1 MNKWLINYDWGKGR
15 ETEEWESVWGSCH
28 CEICCYP
35 LELGCCLDISY
46 CVTDQTQHVLR
57 HNFTHTHKHQSKDS
71 STHRCNF
78 HKHTHL
84 IHKGYSTWLRNW
96 SKCVCAIDNTRKCR
110 HIFTLHNHTHI
121 WITANTHTYTQN
133 VHRTRIINADYSHKL
148 SLALKHFW

>member
-1 MNKWLINYDWGKGR
+1 MTNKLWLRKRER

-28 CEICCYP
+28 CEICWYP
-35 LELGCCLDISY
+35 LGLGCCLDVSY

-78 HKHTHL
+78 HKHTHTWFTKDIQLGYEIEVSVFVRL
-84 IHKGYSTWLRNW
+84 IIQGN
-96 SKCVCAIDNTRKCR
+96 AD
-110 HIFTLHNHTHI
+110 IFLHSIITHTHI

-148 SLALKHFW
+148 SLALNNFW